1 MGNKSQAEPQAE
13 SKLPTFTELTEPP
26 ESTASIEN
34 FLQAL
39 HLCATK
45 SNGLEIW
52 LDELRIA
59 QSCTDW
65 RKRYQ
70 TQALAVLLPKTTLQ
84 LQEVVRLCA
93 QYQIAI
99 CTQGGN
105 TGLVGGAVPAAHGPD
120 SERPHVLLVTRKLRE
135 TLEVD
140 LSNLTLNISA
150 GYTLLEAQEEA
161 NRHGLLFPLSLASEG
176 SCTIGGNLASNAG
189 GVAVLRYGNTRELCL
204 SLEYVNAQGD
214 LCGDLRGLR
223 KNNTGYDLRH
233 LMIGSEGTLGLITRA
248 CLKLYPAPSAKV
260 VVWMNVKSIHSAVA
274 LLTRIQSQL
283 YGELSSYEWMNA
295 HAIDLVKT
303 HFQVKAPMDIKD
315 KGCEH
320 VLAEFTA
327 LGSQNALEEKVLE
340 FFEVLFATGA
350 DDELGL
356 LALFVAQNLTEN
368 DAFWFLRESI
378 SEAQA
383 KEGLNVKHDIACAV
397 SALPAFHDAALGELE
412 ALNLG
417 VRPVLFGHLG
427 DGNLH
432 FNLSAPEAESSKSFL
447 AAHQDQLN
455 EIVHRHIMQADGT
468 VSAEH
473 GIGQLKAELLRDI
486 SPEPDYRAFQAIKRA
501 LDPDN
506 ILNPGKLILM

>member
-1 MGNKSQAEPQAE
+1 MGKVTQ
-13 SKLPTFTELTEPP
+13 LPELNATF
-26 ESTASIEN
+26 I
-34 FLQAL
+34 QAL
-39 HLCATK
+39 QSLAAK
-45 SNGLEIW
+45 SCGLDLW
-52 LDELRIA
+52 LDEERIV

-70 TQALAVLLPKTTLQ
+70 TQALAVVLPKTTLQ
-84 LQEVVRLCA
+84 LQETVKLCA

-105 TGLVGGAVPAAHGPD
+105 TGLVGGSVPAAQGSAAD
-120 SERPHVLLVTRKLRE
+120 RPHVLLVTRNLRE

-140 LSNLTLNISA
+140 RSNLTLNISA

-161 NRHGLLFPLSLASEG
+161 SRHGLLFPLSLASEG

-204 SLEYVNAQGD
+204 SLEYVNAKGD

-248 CLKLYPAPSAKV
+248 SLKLYPAPSAKL
-260 VVWMNVKSIHSAVA
+260 VVWMNVKSIHSALS

-283 YGELSSYEWMNA
+283 YSELSSYEWMNA
-295 HAIDLVKT
+295 YAIDLVET

-327 LGSQNALEEKVLE
+327 LGSQNVLEEKVLE
-340 FFEVLFATGA
+340 FFESLFASDA
-350 DDELGL
+350 ADELGL

-368 DAFWFLRESI
+368 NSFWFLRESI

-397 SALPAFHDAALGELE
+397 SALPAFHDAALTELQ
-412 ALNLG
+412 ALDLG

-432 FNLSAPEAESSKSFL
+432 FNLSAPSGESSQNFL
-447 AAHQDQLN
+447 AAYQNQLHDV
-455 EIVHRHIMQADGT
+455 VHRHIIRVGGT

-473 GIGQLKAELLRDI
+473 GIGQLKAELLREI
-486 SPEPDYRAFQAIKRA
+486 SSEPDYNTFQAIKRA

-506 ILNPGKLILM
+506 ILNPGKLVLL